1 MEHAILIVDMP
12 ESINGEV
19 PCEHCSLHVAEYDD
33 YYHHYVCQSI
43 RTNISA
49 DKWEIYKKCPLK
61 LLRKEP
67 INILIDSNRNECEKE
82 NGIS

>member
-1 MEHAILIVDMP
+1 MSKAVLVIDMP

-19 PCEHCSLHVAEYDD
+19 PCKHCSLHVAEYDD
-33 YYHHYVCQSI
+33 YYHHYVCQNI

-49 DKWEIYKKCPLK
+49 DEWEIYKKCPLK

-67 INILIDSNRNECEKE
+67 VNILIDDNRNKQEKE
-82 NGIS
+82 NG